1 MSRGSGDC
9 GRDRNRTRLAVGE
22 GFPCPLFRLRDGVTV
37 SPWRTFSEAPL
48 KSWTVGFPESS
59 SKPWHITVDLPKL
72 GEVKTLVRVH
82 PCHSW
87 FAHSL
92 TFLSRQ
98 LRLRRFY
105 QAGRLDSAR
114 RPPSVQSPFAQL
126 GCYLRWRDVFRLL
139 GGRYP
144 SVIARTGSCAAPVEL
159 SPPSAFGLVWRVL
172 AGCNQSLLPTAVF
185 PTLFREPFL
194 GCWIP
199 YPGGTPF
206 AHACFFHGVIGLPK
220 QSVGRLPASILR
232 TTSRRAC
239 FRGCRY
245 FVMFRPP
252 SLLAPRIVPT
262 AANTAA
268 GQLGLLRPGL
278 SCVVAAERPGY
289 ANRPNTVNWRYGD
302 LHPARLSALSAAP
315 LPSMSSSASP
325 GSRPLHVASCFAVRI
340 CHRRGVIGSALPML
354 ESVRTFYVAPR
365 CLTIRRNINRIIAR
379 IMNAA

>member
-1 MSRGSGDC
+1 MSRGSSDFGWD
-9 GRDRNRTRLAVGE
+9 RDRARFAVGE

-172 AGCNQSLLPTAVF
+172 AGCNQSLLPTA
-185 PTLFREPFL
+185 
-194 GCWIP
+194 
-199 YPGGTPF
+199 
-206 AHACFFHGVIGLPK
+206 A
-220 QSVGRLPASILR
+220 
-232 TTSRRAC
+232 SRRYSENLSLDAGSPTPAVHRLLTPVSSTVSSAFPNRVRVGFPRLSC
-239 FRGCRY
+239 ER
-245 FVMFRPP
+245 
-252 SLLAPRIVPT
+252 LLA
-262 AANTAA
+262 
-268 GQLGLLRPGL
+268 GQ
-278 SCVVAAERPGY
+278 
-289 ANRPNTVNWRYGD
+289 
-302 LHPARLSALSAAP
+302 
-315 LPSMSSSASP
+315 
-325 GSRPLHVASCFAVRI
+325 CFEDADI
-340 CHRRGVIGSALPML
+340 S
-354 ESVRTFYVAPR
+354 
-365 CLTIRRNINRIIAR
+365 
-379 IMNAA
+379 